1 MSGPKDYSPPPR
13 YSIQVFDGKLNEVFQ
28 LQSGLKQLVEE
39 LKNANVEDSVLH
51 IKFNCQE
58 SLKLIEKQVD
68 EALKRLEFNYRG
80 SFGQDT
86 YNKILNE
93 INKRI
98 HELKQLN
105 DQCNQIR
112 QDFQFKETDYN
123 SYIEYHEHF
132 QRSKASF
139 NSFKEGVETYLKN
152 NTPNEVN
159 SIFLEAK
166 TTLDSISFELTEAS
180 FKFGFNTESEALT
193 HVIMSEVYEKEKA
206 VNAARMDF
214 NNQIIERFPSTKL
227 KTKSKKLSKEIENI
241 SAKILKIIA
250 SGVEHEVAE
259 KYRAELDELQQSDSL
274 KDIFYY
280 QQLHDRILKSEKSKI
295 NKQHIQ
301 AFLGKV
307 SKTDWHVKVDQD
319 KVSFVN
325 YCLDL
330 LNKSNVDEREVAR
343 VKEKEKELTL
353 KNEELK
359 LEDDVAENE
368 RFFLKSQIVNSLEN
382 MGYEVMDDLEV
393 IDFEKA
399 DDLLLKCKDKTNFL
413 NLKFKADGSVKYC
426 FQIPETKE
434 TLSENEMKY
443 KLSQMDET
451 CDDFQKVL
459 SDLVKMGLKME
470 LTDAKPTSE
479 KWLLSITEKQKTKL
493 KTQKRKSTTK
503 KDNKKYLD

>member
-13 YSIQVFDGKLNEVFQ
+13 YSIQVFDGRLNEVFQ
-28 LQSGLKQLVEE
+28 LQSKLKQLVEE
-39 LKNANVEDSVLH
+39 LKNADIEDSDLH
-51 IKFNCQE
+51 IKFNCKE
-58 SLKLIEKQVD
+58 SLKLIERQVD

-86 YNKILNE
+86 YNKILKE

-105 DQCNQIR
+105 DQCNEIK
-112 QDFQFKETDYN
+112 QDFQSKETDYN
-123 SYIEYHEHF
+123 SYIRYHEHF

-139 NSFKEGVETYLKN
+139 NSFKEDVETYLKN
-152 NTPNEVN
+152 NTPNEAN
-159 SIFLEAK
+159 YIFSEVK
-166 TTLDSISFELTEAS
+166 STLDSISFELTEAS
-180 FKFGFNTESEALT
+180 FKFGFNAESEALT
-193 HVIMSEVYEKEKA
+193 NVIFSEVYEKEKA

-214 NNQIIERFPSTKL
+214 NNQIIERFPATKL
-227 KTKSKKLSKEIENI
+227 KTKSKKLSKEIEII
-241 SAKILKIIA
+241 SSKILKIIA

-274 KDIFYY
+274 KDVFYY
-280 QQLHDRILKSEKSKI
+280 QQLHDRILKTEKSKI
-295 NKQHIQ
+295 NKQYIQ
-301 AFLGKV
+301 VVLDQI
-307 SKTDWHVKVDQD
+307 SKTDWHVKLVQD
-319 KVSFVN
+319 KGSFIN

-330 LNKSNVDEREVAR
+330 LNKSNVDEREASR
-343 VKEKEKELTL
+343 VKEKEKELSI

-359 LEDDVAENE
+359 LEDEVAENE
-368 RFFLKSQIVNSLEN
+368 RFFLKNQIVNSLEN

-399 DDLLLKCKDKTNFL
+399 DDLLLQCKDKTNFL

-426 FQIPETKE
+426 FQIPESKE

-443 KLSQMDET
+443 KLSQMNET

-459 SDLVKMGLKME
+459 ADLKKMGLKME
-470 LTDAKPTSE
+470 LKDAKPTSE

-493 KTQKRKSTTK
+493 KSQKRRTTTEK
-503 KDNKKYLD
+503 VSKKYLN

>member
-28 LQSGLKQLVEE
+28 LQSELKQLVEE

-58 SLKLIEKQVD
+58 SLKLIEKQVE

-98 HELKQLN
+98 QELKQLN
-105 DQCNQIR
+105 NQCTELK
-112 QDFQFKETDYN
+112 QDFQSKETDYN
-123 SYIEYHEHF
+123 NYIKYHELF

-139 NSFKEGVETYLKN
+139 HGFKEGVETYLKN
-152 NTPNEVN
+152 NTPNEAN
-159 SIFLEAK
+159 SVFLEVK
-166 TTLDSISFELTEAS
+166 TILDSISFELKEAS
-180 FKFGFNTESEALT
+180 FKFGFRSESEALT
-193 HVIMSEVYEKEKA
+193 HVIMSEVYEKENA

-214 NNQIIERFPSTKL
+214 NDKIIERFPSTKL
-227 KTKSKKLSKEIENI
+227 KTKAKKLSKEIENI

-301 AFLGKV
+301 AFLGKA
-307 SKTDWHVKVDQD
+307 SKTIWHVKLDQD
-319 KVSFVN
+319 KVTFIN

-330 LNKSNVDEREVAR
+330 MNKSNVDEREVAR
-343 VKEKEKELTL
+343 VKEKELELTL
-353 KNEELK
+353 KNDNLK
-359 LEDDVAENE
+359 REDDVAENE

-382 MGYEVMDDLEV
+382 MGYEVMDDLKV

-399 DDLLLKCKDKTNFL
+399 DDLLLQCKDKTNFL

-426 FQIPETKE
+426 FQIPESKD

-443 KLSQMDET
+443 KLSQMNET

-459 SDLVKMGLKME
+459 SNLAKMGLKMK

-479 KWLLSITEKQKTKL
+479 KWLLSITEKQKAKL
-493 KTQKRKSTTK
+493 KTQKRKSTAKNRT
-503 KDNKKYLD
+503 KKYLD